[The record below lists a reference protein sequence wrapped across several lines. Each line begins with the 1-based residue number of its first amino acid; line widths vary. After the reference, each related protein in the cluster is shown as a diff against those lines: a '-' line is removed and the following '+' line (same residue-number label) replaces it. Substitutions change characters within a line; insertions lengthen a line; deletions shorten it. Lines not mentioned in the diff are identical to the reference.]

1 MGLPECAGSGKGGR
15 CQLVES
21 VAVGVTVGVAV
32 GMAVSVAVSV
42 AENVAVGVAESVAV
56 SVAEACQCG
65 AGNHVQTR

>member
-32 GMAVSVAVSV
+32 GMAVSVA
-42 AENVAVGVAESVAV
+42 ENVAVGVAESMAV

>member
-32 GMAVSVAVSV
+32 GMAV
-42 AENVAVGVAESVAV
+42 GVAESVAV

>member
-1 MGLPECAGSGKGGR
+1 MGLPECVGSGKGGR

-42 AENVAVGVAESVAV
+42 AENVAESVAV